1 MFEHYLK
8 VALRNIWH
16 HRITAAASVFA
27 LAIGFTC
34 FIVALGESLLFTESD
49 GHFAKN
55 GRVQFVTTVATLAN
69 GNSITQATNVA
80 APWPLAPYITS
91 QFPGLEVARLRRGGE
106 VVASAEGQNI
116 YFESTFADAT
126 FLRIFPLPFVSG
138 DAVHALDRPRS
149 VVLAQSTARRFFGNA
164 DPLGRSLTVRGI
176 DLTVTGVT
184 TSVPGPSHLA
194 RGLIKLDLLVS
205 MDVFEEITLRETGRT
220 DSLESRFSGGFYT
233 YVVLPANGS
242 ITAETVN
249 QRLAGIDQQF
259 APKAGMSQEFKLRPL
274 SEMTLVF
281 TDDMMRAAQTG
292 LHGNV
297 LALILGSLIIGLA
310 CLSYANLAAAQTA
323 GRTKEVSL
331 RRTVGARRGQLMVQ
345 HLVETAIKVVAAV
358 AIGFLLAVLPLP
370 VISNAVGFDVFSFFV
385 TMPKFWTSLAIAV
398 AAVTLVAG
406 LYPALTL
413 ARISPLSALRTEALG
428 AGRQRGRAILVGV
441 QFVIVSVLLVLA
453 LVISVQNRALEQ
465 AKGST
470 LVDPIVVI
478 TNNMR
483 EAGVPPSTLRSEFM
497 RSQHVKAATTMAAQ
511 PWAFNIQLLPLKR
524 APDAPSPTLFGN
536 QIVGEGFFETFDIK
550 LLAGRAFAADRGDSS
565 SLNGGKTGVIV
576 VNQALVIQMGW
587 SSQEAVGKFLYRPA
601 IANFSEAT
609 LEIIGVVENK
619 SVKMLSPFAQ
629 SAIYSFEPTLA
640 TTPII
645 RLARPEL
652 AAGLADVDAT
662 WARLVPALPI
672 RRTFADDIFRSTTV
686 YFSALGAVILALA
699 GFGALIAVMGLVG
712 MAAYAMGRRRRE
724 VGIRR
729 TLGSTIPQVLR
740 LLMWGFS
747 KPVVIATVLSW
758 PIAYL
763 AARGYLSL
771 FATRAPLTPM
781 PFLIVL
787 VVVVGLTCAAV
798 ARQATSAARLNPADV
813 LHYE

>member
-8 VALRNIWH
+8 VALRSIWR
-16 HRITAAASVFA
+16 HRVTAAASVFA

-34 FIVALGESLLFTESD
+34 FIIALGESLLFTTTD
-49 GHFAKN
+49 THLDKG
-55 GRVQFVTTVATLAN
+55 GRVQFVTTLATFAN
-69 GNSITQATNVA
+69 GNSTIQTTGVA
-80 APWPLAPYITS
+80 APWPLARYITA
-91 QFPGLEVARLRRGGE
+91 QFPNLDVARLRRGGE
-106 VVASAEGQNI
+106 VVAAAEGQKI
-116 YFESTFADAT
+116 YFEGTYADAA
-126 FLRIFPLPFVSG
+126 FLRIFDLPFAAG
-138 DAVHALDRPRS
+138 DAAHALDRPRS
-149 VVLAQSTARRFFGNA
+149 VVLAQPAAQRLFGSTN
-164 DPLGRSLTVRGI
+164 PLGRTVTVRGM
-176 DLTVTGVT
+176 DLIVTGVT
-184 TSVPGPSHLA
+184 TPVPGPSHLA
-194 RGLIKLDLLVS
+194 RGLIKLDLLMS
-205 MDVFEEITLRETGRT
+205 MDVFEEITRQDTGKDGTLETW
-220 DSLESRFSGGFYT
+220 LSGSFYT
-233 YVVLPANGS
+233 YVLLPANGS
-242 ITAETVN
+242 ITAATV
-249 QRLAGIDQQF
+249 DQQL
-259 APKAGMSQEFKLRPL
+259 ASIDRQVTERSVGSEEFKLRPL

-358 AIGFLLAVLPLP
+358 AIGFLLAILPLP
-370 VISNAVGFDVFSFFV
+370 AISNAVGFDVFSFFAG
-385 TMPKFWTSLAIAV
+385 MPKFWTSLAIAV
-398 AAVTLVAG
+398 GAVTLVAG

-413 ARISPLSALRTEALG
+413 ARISPLSALRTEAVG
-428 AGRQRGRAILVGV
+428 ARRQRGRATLVGV
-441 QFVIVSVLLVLA
+441 QFVIVSVLLVLG
-453 LVISVQNRALEQ
+453 LVISVQNQALEQ

-470 LVDPIVVI
+470 LADPIVVI

-483 EAGVPPSTLRSEFM
+483 EAGVAPSTLRAEFL
-497 RSQHVKAATTMAAQ
+497 RSPHVKAATTSTTQ
-511 PWAFNIQLLPLKR
+511 PWSLAVQMMPLKR
-524 APDAPSPTLFGN
+524 SLEAPSPTLFGN

-550 LLAGRAFAADRGDSS
+550 LLAGRAFAADRGDGS
-565 SLNGGKTGVIV
+565 SLDGNKTGVIV
-576 VNQALVIQMGW
+576 VNEALVTQMGW
-587 SSQEAVGKFLYRPA
+587 SLQEAIGKILYRPA
-601 IANFSEAT
+601 IGNFPEAT

-619 SVKMLSPFAQ
+619 SVRMLSPFAQ
-629 SAIYSFEPTLA
+629 SGIYTFDPVRSSTLL
-640 TTPII
+640 I
-645 RLARPEL
+645 RLARSEL
-652 AAGLADVDAT
+652 TAGLADVDAT

-672 RRTFADDIFRSTTV
+672 RRSFADDVFSSTTV

-758 PIAYL
+758 PLAYL
-763 AARGYLSL
+763 VARGYLSL
-771 FATRAPLTPM
+771 FATRATLTPL
-781 PFLIVL
+781 PFIIVL
-787 VVVVGLTCAAV
+787 VVVVGLACAAV